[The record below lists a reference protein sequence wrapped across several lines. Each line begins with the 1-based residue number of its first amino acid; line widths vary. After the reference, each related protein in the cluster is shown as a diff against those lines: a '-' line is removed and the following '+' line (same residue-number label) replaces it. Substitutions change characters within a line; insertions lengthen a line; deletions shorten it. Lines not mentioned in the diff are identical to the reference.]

1 MVSDSAFATRGRSR
15 ASRTRCSCG
24 RMGSNFDISLN
35 AAFAVGKKKSAFIC
49 FIIQSESLFS
59 ALRFCTRTKNWGR
72 EEEENLWYI
81 VYIFVPGEHFVSV
94 VGEDYMHV
102 YVCSLKWDSVTRKVW
117 PVFIIRGVALGINNG
132 PLTGFYFCVLRQKA
146 T

>member
-1 MVSDSAFATRGRSR
+1 
-15 ASRTRCSCG
+15 
-24 RMGSNFDISLN
+24 MGSNFDISLN

-81 VYIFVPGEHFVSV
+81 VYIFVPGEHFVSWW
-94 VGEDYMHV
+94 GKITCTCMYA
-102 YVCSLKWDSVTRKVW
+102 
-117 PVFIIRGVALGINNG
+117 ALNG
-132 PLTGFYFCVLRQKA
+132 TVSREKYGQFLLYEVLL
-146 T
+146 